1 MSAGPT
7 NEEIKEALAQ
17 SGYLMEQEVATQL
30 EKLGYHVW
38 TNAPFQDPD
47 EGKSREMDVRAVQR
61 FAYDEERKV
70 SAFVEVI
77 AECKNSDNPY
87 VFITRAKNISDN
99 NCPPKGW
106 MFPLGQYEMKKAID
120 QSRSHSRQTPAFFH
134 LGYEAVK
141 SDYLANDKAV
151 QFCRIDRT
159 GRNIWQANHGG
170 LYDSIFFPMAKAVT
184 SRIADAP
191 KSGAKPDE
199 WKYFW
204 FIFPIVILSGRILK
218 VDTTMPELEPTDV
231 DFINFRREL
240 KSNSLDGRF
249 SVDFVRQSALEAYHA
264 ACVVPT
270 IEYTTRLMAEQLDMV
285 LTKDIP
291 WVERD

>member
-17 SGYLMEQEVATQL
+17 SGYLMEQEVATKL
-30 EKLGYHVW
+30 ENLGYHVW

-61 FAYDEERKV
+61 FAYDEERRI
-70 SAFVEVI
+70 SAFVELV

-87 VFITRAKNISDN
+87 VFITRTKNASDN
-99 NCPPKGW
+99 NYPPKGW
-106 MFPLGQYEMKKAID
+106 MFPLRNYEMKKAIG
-120 QSRSHSRQTPAFFH
+120 QSRSYSRQIPAFFH

-141 SDYLANDKAV
+141 SDYVADDKAV
-151 QFCRIDRT
+151 QFCRIDRN
-159 GRNIWQANHGG
+159 GRNAWQANHGG

-184 SRIADAP
+184 SRINDAP
-191 KSGAKPDE
+191 KSGTKPDE

-204 FIFPIVILSGRILK
+204 FIFPIVVLSGRILK
-218 VDTTMPELEPTDV
+218 VDTAQSDPDPADV
-231 DFINFRREL
+231 DFINFQREL
-240 KSNSLDGRF
+240 KSKSLDGRF
-249 SVDFVRQSALEAYHA
+249 SVDFVRQSALEAYHS

-270 IEYTTRLMAEQLDMV
+270 MEHTTRLMAEQADSL
-285 LTKDIP
+285 LTQDIP